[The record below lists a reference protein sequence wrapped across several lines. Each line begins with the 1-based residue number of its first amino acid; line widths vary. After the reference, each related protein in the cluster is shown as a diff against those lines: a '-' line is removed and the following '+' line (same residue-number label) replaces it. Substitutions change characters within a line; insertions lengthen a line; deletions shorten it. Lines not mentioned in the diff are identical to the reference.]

1 MLYFLYVYII
11 RNFIVR
17 IQWSHTTEHN
27 TILTGGNAMLLGILY
42 MLITILILAFLTLGG
57 IGLYFLLEEDEE
69 M

>member
-1 MLYFLYVYII
+1 
-11 RNFIVR
+11 
-17 IQWSHTTEHN
+17 
-27 TILTGGNAMLLGILY
+27 MLLGILY

>member
-11 RNFIVR
+11 GNFIVR

-27 TILTGGNAMLLGILY
+27 TILTGGNSMLLVILY
-42 MLITILILAFLTLGG
+42 VLITILILAFLTLGG